1 MRDRFL
7 VEAME
12 IEIGHSL
19 TTLLADEQSIA
30 EEGGADLG
38 SYSTL
43 MASQEYEILEEF
55 PELENVTLSDYTKLD
70 ELGKR
75 TMSEI
80 SSDAEEKTTKS
91 QRRRTESVR
100 LADFGWKQ
108 LENGYAGKRP
118 RFVYVAP
125 NGDQVTS
132 MKKAMAAI
140 RHRVPKDTA
149 ACEQLV

>member
-75 TMSEI
+75 TI
-80 SSDAEEKTTKS
+80 RL
-91 QRRRTESVR
+91 RRSTR
-100 LADFGWKQ
+100 
-108 LENGYAGKRP
+108 RP
-118 RFVYVAP
+118 
-125 NGDQVTS
+125 
-132 MKKAMAAI
+132 
-140 RHRVPKDTA
+140 
-149 ACEQLV
+149 